1 MKVLTPHRCCEDGRA
16 TQIAALRSGEIGA
29 VHGWHRSTEA
39 DGPGTR
45 LVLRM
50 SGCPLRCQYCHGP
63 DSWLMRD
70 GTLHTVDAAV
80 ARIVRDAPLLRA
92 GGGGL
97 TVSGGEP
104 LLQSSFVAGVLER
117 CHAEGIHTALD
128 TSGYLGR
135 RADDAMLDH
144 VDLVILD
151 VKSGLP
157 EVYHEVTG
165 RDLAPTL
172 EFARRLDERG
182 TALWAR
188 FVVVPGLT
196 DGWENVAAL
205 AEHLARLDTLDR
217 VEVVPFEQ
225 SGRTMWHSMGKDYRL
240 EMTEPPDEALLARV
254 RQQFRA
260 AGLVV
265 HSRPSVTAAALV

>member
-1 MKVLTPHRCCEDGRA
+1 MTTLTPSRCCEDGRA

-29 VHGWHRSTEA
+29 VHAWLRSTDT

-63 DSWLMRD
+63 DSWRLRD
-70 GTLHTVDAAV
+70 GTLHTVDAVV

-92 GGGGL
+92 GGGGVTL
-97 TVSGGEP
+97 SGGEP
-104 LLQSSFVAGVLER
+104 LLQSSFVAEVLRR
-117 CHAEGIHTALD
+117 CHEEGVHTVLD

-135 RADDAMLDH
+135 RADDALLDN
-144 VDLVILD
+144 VDLVLLD

-157 EVYHEVTG
+157 DVYRAVTG

-172 EFARRLDERG
+172 EFARRLSERG
-182 TALWAR
+182 TAMWVR

-196 DGWENVAAL
+196 DSWDNVAAV
-205 AEHLARLDTLDR
+205 AEHLSALRTLDR
-217 VEVVPFEQ
+217 VEVIPFEQ
-225 SGRTMWHSMGKDYRL
+225 SGRETWRTLGKAYRL
-240 EMTEPPDEALLARV
+240 EMTEPPDEELMERV
-254 RQQFRA
+254 RAQFRA
-260 AGLVV
+260 SGLPVREGRAVPAPAG
-265 HSRPSVTAAALV
+265 S

>member
-1 MKVLTPHRCCEDGRA
+1 MSVLAPTRCCEDGRG

-29 VHGWHRSTEA
+29 VHSWHRSTDV

-50 SGCPLRCQYCHGP
+50 SGCPLRCQYCHDP
-63 DSWLMRD
+63 DSWLLRD

-97 TVSGGEP
+97 TISGGEP
-104 LLQSSFVAGVLER
+104 LLQSTFVAAVLER
-117 CHAEGIHTALD
+117 SHAEGIHTALD

-135 RADDAMLDH
+135 RADDALLDH

-157 EVYHEVTG
+157 QVYQEVTG

-172 EFARRLDERG
+172 EFARRLDDRG
-182 TALWAR
+182 TAVWAR

-196 DGWENVAAL
+196 DAWDNVAAV
-205 AEHLARLDTLDR
+205 AEHLAPLRTIER

-225 SGRTMWHSMGKDYRL
+225 SGRQLWHSMGKDYRL
-240 EMTEPPDEALLARV
+240 EMTEPPDEELLDRV
-254 RQQFRA
+254 REQFRA
-260 AGLVV
+260 AGLPVYQRV
-265 HSRPSVTAAALV
+265 SGAAPVPV

>member
-1 MKVLTPHRCCEDGRA
+1 MNVLAPSRCCEDGRG
-16 TQIAALRSGEIGA
+16 TQIAALRTGEIGA
-29 VHGWHRSTEA
+29 VHSWRRSTGV

-45 LVLRM
+45 LVLRL

-63 DSWLMRD
+63 DSWLLRD

-92 GGGGL
+92 GGGGV

-104 LLQSSFVAGVLER
+104 LLQSSFVAAVLER
-117 CHAEGIHTALD
+117 CHDEGIHTALD

-135 RADDAMLDH
+135 RADDALLAH

-157 EVYHEVTG
+157 DVYREVTG

-172 EFARRLDERG
+172 EFARRLSERG
-182 TALWAR
+182 TAIWAR

-196 DGWENVAAL
+196 DAWDNVAAV
-205 AEHLARLDTLDR
+205 AEHLSALRTLDR

-225 SGRTMWHSMGKDYRL
+225 SGRQTWHGLGKDYRL
-240 EMTEPPDEALLARV
+240 EMTEPPDEELLERV
-254 RQQFRA
+254 TEQFRA
-260 AGLVV
+260 SGLPVHRLGRVAPVV
-265 HSRPSVTAAALV
+265 A

>member
-1 MKVLTPHRCCEDGRA
+1 MYALAPSRCCEDGRG

-29 VHGWHRSTEA
+29 VHAWHRSTDV

-104 LLQSSFVAGVLER
+104 LLQSSFVAAVLER

-135 RADDAMLDH
+135 RADDALLDH

-157 EVYHEVTG
+157 GVYQEVTG
-165 RDLAPTL
+165 RDLAPTM
-172 EFARRLDERG
+172 EFARRLDARG
-182 TALWAR
+182 TTLWAR

-196 DGWENVAAL
+196 DGWDNVAAL
-205 AEHLARLDTLDR
+205 AELLAPLRTIAR

-225 SGRTMWHSMGKDYRL
+225 SGRPMWHTLGKDYRL
-240 EMTEPPDEALLARV
+240 EMTEPPDEALLDRV
-254 RQQFRA
+254 QQQFRA
-260 AGLVV
+260 AGLPV
-265 HSRPSVTAAALV
+265 HTRTLGTAAALA